1 MVSVKNAGIM
11 PSKDVCFMQEE
22 KDLNSDTETKEIV
35 DDITQGTGLIAIASL
50 IIAMIYFYIY
60 SSQNNT
66 KTERIIE
73 TSTMAPLFVL
83 ICTAVE
89 GAHIMFAEFR
99 KKKYKAEG
107 VTKAVEMFKQAGVDD
122 KTVNQVIELARASG
136 ITIKQSNSHSSGTT
150 KSNNPK

>member
-1 MVSVKNAGIM
+1 
-11 PSKDVCFMQEE
+11 MQEE

-73 TSTMAPLFVL
+73 TSTMVPLFVL

-99 KKKYKAEG
+99 KKKYKTEG
-107 VTKAVEMFKQAGVDD
+107 ATETVEMFKQAGVDD
-122 KTVNQVIELARASG
+122 KTVKQVIELARASG

-150 KSNNPK
+150 KSNNPR